1 MQEKQRNT
9 KAKIIQNKKNVEKV
23 EKRGCD
29 KNCGIRY
36 SHVRKS
42 ANVGIVDWLYL
53 MEPKPKFEI
62 I

>member
-29 KNCGIRY
+29 KKG
-36 SHVRKS
+36 K
-42 ANVGIVDWLYL
+42 
-53 MEPKPKFEI
+53 
-62 I
+62 